1 MGGDR
6 QDGLEGL
13 VAAIPTMCVMEPSGR
28 KCVLGKGE
36 THHCGVK
43 DNRWITRTVTLHV
56 PSDSDSV
63 FLQLLLSV
71 CPHLSLSEYKSLSFS
86 ASLMILSASTIS
98 WFLLVLVE
106 ETSRVHA

>member
-6 QDGLEGL
+6 QEALEGL
-13 VAAIPTMCVMEPSGR
+13 VAAIPTKCVKEASGR

-43 DNRWITRTVTLHV
+43 DNSWITCTVTFHV

-71 CPHLSLSEYKSLSFS
+71 CPHLSLSDYKSLLFS
-86 ASLMILSASTIS
+86 EI
-98 WFLLVLVE
+98 
-106 ETSRVHA
+106 